1 MAKFFDADNFA
12 FVPSG
17 NWDEHLIPIH
27 SRDLGK
33 KEGNLYPDAKWS
45 DVTINGVALED
56 TFRFEDSITEAE
68 RSIIFEVD
76 KDKTIMINDRQVQ
89 SHACHDLE
97 EISEINHE
105 KKWINRMERMT
116 LVPLTFKD
124 AKKKK
129 KNKERYPVKPKGK
142 KEVRDEK
149 IFKSSDKLQEI
160 IDVKD
165 TNGMED
171 LLTLIHKH
179 GDYEIIKEELML
191 TPGDPIWPPE
201 YNIIKKPIYTKYC
214 PPQHWIEPVVQWE
227 KIWSEI
233 DEIKMGK
240 IRDHHYVEMGQIN
253 EDGIQ
258 GPAIYFF
265 EKESDD
271 LNYNFNWERDFIQGP
286 YDGNLYTPEPFS
298 SY

>member
-45 DVTINGVALED
+45 DVIINGVALED

-68 RSIIFEVD
+68 RSMIFEVD
-76 KDKTIMINDRQVQ
+76 KDKTIMINDRQIQ
-89 SHACHDLE
+89 SRSCHELE
-97 EISEINHE
+97 EIPEINHE

-171 LLTLIHKH
+171 LLTLIHK
-179 GDYEIIKEELML
+179 DDKTI
-191 TPGDPIWPPE
+191 
-201 YNIIKKPIYTKYC
+201 KYC
-214 PPQHWIEPVVQWE
+214 PPQHWIEPVVQWD

-240 IRDHHYVEMGQIN
+240 VRDHHYIEMGHIN

-265 EKESDD
+265 DKDSDD

-286 YDGNLYTPEPFS
+286 YDGHLYTPEPFS